1 MTPGFG
7 LALGA
12 MVCLGLADLVYK
24 RGAAV
29 GVKPHHF
36 LMAQAWCFAPAVV
49 LYGLA
54 TGTLEL
60 KSYMLW
66 GCGAGLFVFI
76 ALINFARSLKTGS
89 VSLIAPIFR
98 LSFTVT
104 TALAVVILGEP
115 LTAWKLAGLAAALI
129 AVWLLLGPFQLF
141 VASPGTLESRP
152 QASQSSPGREVG
164 TALGGESGAASAPG
178 AARTAL
184 LQALVAMAAMGV
196 ANFLYKVGA
205 ASGGTPATFI
215 AGQAAVFFPLATA
228 YAWIVDRE
236 SRPPRAAWTHAGTTA
251 AVFLLGLV
259 LLFESLAQ
267 GEASVLV
274 PISQMGFV
282 VTAAYGVLFLREPFT
297 ARKGG
302 GLLLALAALVCLALS

>member
-1 MTPGFG
+1 MAQGVW

-24 RGAAV
+24 RGAAI

-49 LYGLA
+49 LYGLV

-66 GCGAGLFVFI
+66 GCGAGVFVFI

-104 TALAVVILGEP
+104 TALAVLLLGEP
-115 LTAWKLAGLAAALI
+115 LTAWKLAGLAAALL
-129 AVWLLLGPFQLF
+129 AVWLLLG
-141 VASPGTLESRP
+141 
-152 QASQSSPGREVG
+152 
-164 TALGGESGAASAPG
+164 GEAGAASAPG
-178 AARTAL
+178 TARTAL
-184 LQALVAMAAMGV
+184 IQALVAMAAMGV

-205 ASGGTPATFI
+205 AAGGTPATFI
-215 AGQAAVFFPLATA
+215 AGQAAVFFPLSTV

-251 AVFLLGLV
+251 LVFLLGLV
-259 LLFESLAQ
+259 LMFESLAR

-274 PISQMGFV
+274 PITQMGFV
-282 VTAAYGVLFLREPFT
+282 VTAAYGMLFLREPFT

-302 GLLLALAALVCLALS
+302 GLLFALGALACLALS

>member
-1 MTPGFG
+1 MSPGFG

-24 RGAAV
+24 RGAAI

-36 LMAQAWCFAPAVV
+36 LMAQAWCFAPAVL
-49 LYGLA
+49 LYGLV

-104 TALAVVILGEP
+104 SALAVLLLGEP
-115 LTAWKLAGLAAALI
+115 LTAWKLAGLAAALL
-129 AVWLLLGPFQLF
+129 AVWLL
-141 VASPGTLESRP
+141 
-152 QASQSSPGREVG
+152 
-164 TALGGESGAASAPG
+164 LGGESGAASTPG

-184 LQALVAMAAMGV
+184 IQALVAMAAMGV

-205 ASGGTPATFI
+205 AAGGTPATFI
-215 AGQAAVFFPLATA
+215 AGQAAVFFPLSTA
-228 YAWIVDRE
+228 YAWIVDRD
-236 SRPPRAAWTHAGTTA
+236 SLPPRAAWTHAGTTA
-251 AVFLLGLV
+251 AVFLLGLI
-259 LLFESLAQ
+259 LLFESLAR

-302 GLLLALAALVCLALS
+302 GLAFALGALACLAFS

>member
-1 MTPGFG
+1 MAQGVW
-7 LALGA
+7 LAFGA

-24 RGAAV
+24 RGAAI

-36 LMAQAWCFAPAVV
+36 LMAQAWCFAPAVL
-49 LYGLA
+49 LYGLV

-104 TALAVVILGEP
+104 TALAVLLLGEP
-115 LTAWKLAGLAAALI
+115 LTAWKLAGLAAALL
-129 AVWLLLGPFQLF
+129 AVWLL
-141 VASPGTLESRP
+141 
-152 QASQSSPGREVG
+152 
-164 TALGGESGAASAPG
+164 LGGESGAASAPG

-184 LQALVAMAAMGV
+184 IQALVAMAAMGV

-205 ASGGTPATFI
+205 AAGGTPATFI
-215 AGQAAVFFPLATA
+215 AGQAAVFFPLSTA
-228 YAWIVDRE
+228 YAWIVDRD
-236 SRPPRAAWTHAGTTA
+236 SLPPRAAWTHAGTTA
-251 AVFLLGLV
+251 AVFLLGLI
-259 LLFESLAQ
+259 LLFESLAR

-302 GLLLALAALVCLALS
+302 GLAFALGALACLAFS

>member
-1 MTPGFG
+1 
-7 LALGA
+7 
-12 MVCLGLADLVYK
+12 MVCLGLADLVFK
-24 RGAAV
+24 RGAAA

-66 GCGAGLFVFI
+66 GCGAGLFVFV

-115 LTAWKLAGLAAALI
+115 LTAWKLAGLAAALV
-129 AVWLLLGPFQLF
+129 AVWLLLG
-141 VASPGTLESRP
+141 
-152 QASQSSPGREVG
+152 
-164 TALGGESGAASAPG
+164 GESGSASAPG
-178 AARTAL
+178 AGRTAL
-184 LQALVAMAAMGV
+184 VQALVAMAAMGV

-205 ASGGTPATFI
+205 AAGGTPATFI
-215 AGQAAVFFPLATA
+215 AGQAAVFLPLSTA
-228 YAWIVDRE
+228 YAWIVDRQ

-251 AVFLLGLV
+251 ALFLLGLV
-259 LLFESLAQ
+259 LLFESLAR

-297 ARKGG
+297 ARKVG
-302 GLLLALAALVCLALS
+302 GLVFALGALACLALT